1 MIRKILKLLF
11 LPVLIPVAFIYRN
24 DLFRPRMVLYS
35 WYRNRRDYDDIMKDC
50 EFRETCLTYDEWL
63 EDAEYAFAEFDRMK
77 TPFAKVVVRPKP
89 LKHWLRSTNLSNN
102 PENREKYINFVFD
115 DACRTGIESHLN
127 RK

>member
-1 MIRKILKLLF
+1 MFRKILKLLF

-50 EFRETCLTYDEWL
+50 EFGGYPQNYEEWL
-63 EDAEYAFAEFDRMK
+63 EDAEVTLSEFDHMK
-77 TPFAKVVVRPKP
+77 TPFAKIVIRPKP
-89 LKHWLRSTNLSNN
+89 LKHWLRSNNLGNN

-115 DACRTGIESHLN
+115 DACKTGIESHLH